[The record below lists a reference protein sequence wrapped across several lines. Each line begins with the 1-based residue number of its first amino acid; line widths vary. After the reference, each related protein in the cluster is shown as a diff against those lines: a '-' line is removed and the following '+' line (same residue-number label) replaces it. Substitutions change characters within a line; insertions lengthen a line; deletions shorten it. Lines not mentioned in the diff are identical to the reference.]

1 MDKDPS
7 GSEGAEVIDIAPY
20 IKDRTPRNI
29 GEVVYASFSRGG
41 GEQKEEPG
49 SSEKAPVY
57 DIFSGTTQKDRLRE
71 QLDDAIQQIKA
82 LPEQQ
87 KDVNAYLE
95 QIDKLLDN
103 IYQDLDDD
111 QKLELAAQLTYA
123 LSRCHENVSRVAI
136 PYPNLL
142 KIIGVAAKLRTNRHP
157 AAQASQSRALYI
169 LSLMPAGAHD
179 LENGTYTP
187 PEQ

>member
-20 IKDRTPRNI
+20 INGRTPRDI
-29 GEVVYASFSRGG
+29 GKVVYASFSRGG
-41 GEQKEEPG
+41 SEQKEEPG

-57 DIFSGTTQKDRLRE
+57 DIFSGTTQEDRLRE

-95 QIDKLLDN
+95 QIDKSLDN
-103 IYQDLDDD
+103 IYQDLADD
-111 QKLELAAQLTYA
+111 QKLKLAAQLTYA

-142 KIIGVAAKLRTNRHP
+142 KINRCRCRIKDKP
-157 AAQASQSRALYI
+157 SPCS
-169 LSLMPAGAHD
+169 SS
-179 LENGTYTP
+179 
-187 PEQ
+187 

>member
-1 MDKDPS
+1 MDRDPS
-7 GSEGAEVIDIAPY
+7 GSRGAEVIDITPY
-20 IKDRTPRNI
+20 INGETPRDI
-29 GEVVYASFSRGG
+29 GKVVYASFSRGG
-41 GEQKEEPG
+41 SKQKEGLG

-57 DIFSGTTQKDRLRE
+57 DIFSGTTQEDRLRE

-95 QIDKLLDN
+95 QIDKSLDN
-103 IYQDLDDD
+103 IYQDLADD
-111 QKLELAAQLTYA
+111 QKLKLAAQLTYA

-157 AAQASQSRALYI
+157 AAQASQSIALYI
-169 LSLMPAGAHD
+169 LSLMPGAHD

>member
-1 MDKDPS
+1 MSEDHS
-7 GSEGAEVIDIAPY
+7 GSNGAEVIDITPY
-20 IKDRTPRNI
+20 INGETPRDI
-29 GEVVYASFSRGG
+29 GKVVYASFSRGG
-41 GEQKEEPG
+41 SKQKEGLG

-57 DIFSGTTQKDRLRE
+57 DIFSGTTQEDRLRE

-142 KIIGVAAKLRTNRHP
+142 KIIGVAANLRTNRHP
-157 AAQASQSRALYI
+157 AAQASQLRALGI
-169 LSLMPAGAHD
+169 LSLMPGKYD
-179 LENGTYTP
+179 LKNGTYTP

>member
-7 GSEGAEVIDIAPY
+7 GSKGAEVIDIAPY
-20 IKDRTPRNI
+20 IKKDGTPRNM
-29 GEVVYASFSRGG
+29 GKVVYASFSREG
-41 GEQKEEPG
+41 GEQEEKSG

-57 DIFSGTTQKDRLRE
+57 DIFSGTTQEDRLRE

-87 KDVNAYLE
+87 KDVNACLE
-95 QIDKLLDN
+95 QIDKLLNN

-142 KIIGVAAKLRTNRHP
+142 KIIGVAANLRTNRHP
-157 AAQASQSRALYI
+157 AAQASQLRALGI
-169 LSLMPAGAHD
+169 LSLMPGKYD
-179 LENGTYTP
+179 LENGTYTL

>member
-1 MDKDPS
+1 M
-7 GSEGAEVIDIAPY
+7 
-20 IKDRTPRNI
+20 
-29 GEVVYASFSRGG
+29 
-41 GEQKEEPG
+41 
-49 SSEKAPVY
+49 
-57 DIFSGTTQKDRLRE
+57 
-71 QLDDAIQQIKA
+71 
-82 LPEQQ
+82 PEQQ

-169 LSLMPAGAHD
+169 LSLMPGAHD

>member
-20 IKDRTPRNI
+20 IKGRTPRSI

-41 GEQKEEPG
+41 SEQKEEPG
-49 SSEKAPVY
+49 SSEKAPV
-57 DIFSGTTQKDRLRE
+57 FSGTTQEDRLRE

-95 QIDKLLDN
+95 QIDKSLDN
-103 IYQDLDDD
+103 IYQDLADD
-111 QKLELAAQLTYA
+111 QKLKLAAQLTYA

-169 LSLMPAGAHD
+169 LSLMPGAHD

>member
-136 PYPNLL
+136 PLSKPAQNNRCRC
-142 KIIGVAAKLRTNRHP
+142 KIKDKP
-157 AAQASQSRALYI
+157 SPCS
-169 LSLMPAGAHD
+169 SS
-179 LENGTYTP
+179 
-187 PEQ
+187 

>member
-71 QLDDAIQQIKA
+71 QLDDAYSKS
-82 LPEQQ
+82 
-87 KDVNAYLE
+87 
-95 QIDKLLDN
+95 KLCQN
-103 IYQDLDDD
+103 S
-111 QKLELAAQLTYA
+111 KKT
-123 LSRCHENVSRVAI
+123 
-136 PYPNLL
+136 
-142 KIIGVAAKLRTNRHP
+142 
-157 AAQASQSRALYI
+157 
-169 LSLMPAGAHD
+169 
-179 LENGTYTP
+179 
-187 PEQ
+187 